1 MLQES
6 SHSGLKSIIAIFFLF
21 LLLPHPNFI
30 SKPCISNE
38 SGILLQKEKMKASSA
53 LDDRFTGNI
62 HLDEVM
68 LMQSAISMR
77 DQKPNTFVLEKKK
90 RF

>member
-1 MLQES
+1 
-6 SHSGLKSIIAIFFLF
+6 
-21 LLLPHPNFI
+21 
-30 SKPCISNE
+30 
-38 SGILLQKEKMKASSA
+38 MKASSA

-90 RF
+90 DFNGK